1 MPILI
6 ALLLL
11 FSITRASAGEAPQY
25 TLRYDAQART
35 MQVSLCLANAPP
47 SPRFSGDDSAPRN
60 IHAPSRSSGGALER
74 DGDGWRARDW
84 RTGEC
89 LRYAADLGRI
99 ADAQA
104 RRGTLRAHATIT
116 DPAGWLLML
125 DGSGDALA
133 HVELPRGIAISTPWI
148 PLASGDGARR
158 FRIPHTPADWL
169 GRVALGALS
178 EHVIERGQGRLHV
191 AIDAGVDAMQR
202 DTLQRWLERV
212 GGAAMSAYG
221 RLPLDDVQVLVI
233 PVGAQSEPVV
243 FGQSTRGQGNGV
255 TLFVDPA
262 QGARAFDRDWV
273 AVHEF
278 SHLFHPHLGARGA
291 WLAEGLATYWQ
302 NVLRARGGLLT
313 PRRAWAE
320 LADGFA
326 RGAQDTR
333 AQARDLE
340 DASAA
345 MERDHDFTRIYW
357 SGTAYWLDV
366 DLALRRAGRTSLD
379 EVLQRFDACCLPSER
394 AWAPQ
399 AFVEKLDALAGTDVF
414 ARRWREYRVLT
425 HFPAVAQLDAAD
437 DAAARDAIMRP
448 LEKAKVDAKAKD

>member
-11 FSITRASAGEAPQY
+11 FSSGRAHADEAPQY
-25 TLRYDAQART
+25 SLHYDAQTRT
-35 MQVSLCLANAPP
+35 MQVALCLAQAAPAL
-47 SPRFSGDDSAPRN
+47 RFSGDDSVPRN
-60 IHAPSRSSGGALER
+60 VDALLRSSGGALEA
-74 DGDGWRARDW
+74 DGDGWRARNW
-84 RTGEC
+84 HAGEC
-89 LRYAADLGRI
+89 LRYSANLGRI

-104 RRGTLRAHATIT
+104 RRSRLRARATIT
-116 DPAGWLLML
+116 DPAGWLLL
-125 DGSGDALA
+125 VDGSGDAEA
-133 HVELPRGIAISTPWI
+133 RVELPPGIAISAPWP
-148 PLASGDGARR
+148 PLASAGSARR

-169 GRVALGALS
+169 GRVALGACD
-178 EHVIERGQGRLHV
+178 ERLIAIGEGRLHV
-191 AIDAGVDAMQR
+191 AIGAGVDAVQR
-202 DTLQRWLERV
+202 DKLLRWLERV
-212 GGAAMSAYG
+212 GRAAVAAYG
-221 RLPLDDVQVLVI
+221 RLPLADVQVLVI
-233 PVGAQSEPVV
+233 PVGPQREAVV
-243 FGQSTRGQGNGV
+243 FGQSTRGQGNGL

-262 QGARAFDRDWV
+262 QDAGAFDRDWV

-302 NVLRARGGLLT
+302 NVLRARSGLLT
-313 PRRAWAE
+313 PRRAWEE

-326 RGAQDTR
+326 RGARDTH

-345 MERDHDFTRIYW
+345 MERDHEFTRVYW

-366 DLALRRAGRTSLD
+366 DLALRRTGRTKLD

-399 AFVEKLDALAGTDVF
+399 AFVEKLDALAGSDVF
-414 ARRWREYRVLT
+414 AKRWREYRALRV
-425 HFPAVAQLDAAD
+425 FPAIPGLDSPAD
-437 DAAARDAIMRP
+437 ASIRSAIMRP
-448 LEKAKVDAKAKD
+448 AAPGAAAP

>member
-11 FSITRASAGEAPQY
+11 FSINRANAGEAPQY

-35 MQVSLCLANAPP
+35 MQVALCLASASP
-47 SPRFSGDDSAPRN
+47 SLRFSGDDSAPRN
-60 IHAPSRSSGGALER
+60 IDAPLRSSGGAVER

-84 RTGEC
+84 RAGEC
-89 LRYAADLGRI
+89 LRYVADLGRI

-104 RRGTLRAHATIT
+104 RRGTVRARATIT
-116 DPAGWLLML
+116 DPAAWLLMV
-125 DGSGDALA
+125 DGSGDAQA
-133 HVELPRGIAISTPWI
+133 RVELPQGIAISTPWI
-148 PLASGDGARR
+148 PLASSEGVRG

-169 GRVALGALS
+169 GRVAFGAFT
-178 EHVIERGQGRLHV
+178 ECVIELGQGRLHV
-191 AIDAGVDAMQR
+191 AIDAGVDAAQM
-202 DTLQRWLERV
+202 DKLQRWLGRV
-212 GGAAMSAYG
+212 GHAALSAYG
-221 RLPLDDVQVLVI
+221 RLPLADVQVLVI
-233 PVGAQSEPVV
+233 PVGAQSEAVV
-243 FGQSTRGQGNGV
+243 FGQSTRGQGNGL

-262 QGARAFDRDWV
+262 QDARAFDRDWV

-313 PRRAWAE
+313 PQRAWAE

-326 RGAQDTR
+326 RGTKDTR
-333 AQARDLE
+333 EQARELE

-345 MERDHDFTRIYW
+345 MERDHEFTRIYW

-366 DLALRRAGRTSLD
+366 DLALRHAGRTSLD

-414 ARRWREYRVLT
+414 TRSWREYRALRV
-425 HFPAVAQLDAAD
+425 FPVVAGLDSTS
-437 DAAARDAIMRP
+437 DASIRAAIMAPTRTAAP
-448 LEKAKVDAKAKD
+448 AP